1 MCLEVPVGLELTCD
15 GTLDTVLEVVGL
27 TDSPRSKLSS
37 RCPTAIFSRIPDGT
51 EVWFRRRAAVVAGGA
66 LLLDGEEYR
75 TPCTAG
81 AAVTHGIQVNGWL
94 VWRTSDGKSLA
105 DLYEEL

>member
-37 RCPTAIFSRIPDGT
+37 RCRTAIFSRIPDGT

-75 TPCTAG
+75 TPFAAG

-94 VWRTSDGKSLA
+94 VRRTLDGKSLA
-105 DLYEEL
+105 DFYEEL